1 VFAARVREAFREP
14 GAPTL
19 AISAR
24 TTHSSDGEAA
34 VKPTPASQAPGS
46 WSYPARWPRHT
57 PRALPARGQ
66 RKPSPHRAQTMSPRH
81 QGSGHGVRQ
90 AGCLDRLTWLFVS
103 LGTLPFALDGPS
115 SM

>member
-19 AISAR
+19 AIAAR

-46 WSYPARWPRHT
+46 WSYPATGHAIPRE
-57 PRALPARGQ
+57 LF
-66 RKPSPHRAQTMSPRH
+66 PHVVDENR
-81 QGSGHGVRQ
+81 
-90 AGCLDRLTWLFVS
+90 RLTEHKR
-103 LGTLPFALDGPS
+103 
-115 SM
+115 